1 MRTRCYTILCSAAI
15 SIVALAACN
24 SKVEDFPPLYA
35 PLCMDNVSDL
45 LPASVFKRG
54 DDTAL
59 AGSKDDWVVRIWI
72 GNLSN
77 SDPKF
82 YLASGSELEKQYN
95 ESFQNVLFEKRDA
108 ADKRYQESALHG
120 GDMEK
125 EEAIL
130 PILNAG
136 VVSSPVITADCAL
149 FGREAGENLAD
160 FFEVDGSYVQIK
172 YLRRY
177 EDFTIFAY
185 LPEVLPLS
193 LDKFLCSGTLLPES
207 FAISI
212 PSIFEGAPLSPVN
225 FHLSLAVETISC
237 AQFALNHDDGFVPTD
252 KYRTLFT
259 DFTLSF
265 N

>member
-1 MRTRCYTILCSAAI
+1 
-15 SIVALAACN
+15 
-24 SKVEDFPPLYA
+24 
-35 PLCMDNVSDL
+35 MDNVSDL

-59 AGSKDDWVVRIWI
+59 AGSKDDWVVRICI

-130 PILNAG
+130 PI
-136 VVSSPVITADCAL
+136 
-149 FGREAGENLAD
+149 
-160 FFEVDGSYVQIK
+160 
-172 YLRRY
+172 
-177 EDFTIFAY
+177 
-185 LPEVLPLS
+185 
-193 LDKFLCSGTLLPES
+193 
-207 FAISI
+207 
-212 PSIFEGAPLSPVN
+212 
-225 FHLSLAVETISC
+225 
-237 AQFALNHDDGFVPTD
+237 
-252 KYRTLFT
+252 
-259 DFTLSF
+259 
-265 N
+265 